1 MANPANAPRHDSRAF
16 RPAPIGIGA
25 WIAFGILLVL
35 PAIALSRLAFS
46 SEWRLLAGVPV
57 IVSLLTFLAY
67 RSDKKRAQTG
77 EWRVSEAT
85 LHLMELTGGWPGAL
99 LAQRR
104 YRHKT
109 SKVSFQVAFWLLVL
123 IHQAVSLDFLLDW
136 RLSDGLLQLIKS
148 QIA

>member
-1 MANPANAPRHDSRAF
+1 MVNPANAPRRDSRAF
-16 RPAPIGIGA
+16 RPPPIGNVA
-25 WIAFGILLVL
+25 WLSLGILLVL
-35 PAIALSRLAFS
+35 PSIALSRLALS
-46 SEWRLLAGVPV
+46 SEWRVLAGVPV

-85 LHLMELTGGWPGAL
+85 LHFMELTGGWPGGL

-109 SKVSFQVAFWLLVL
+109 SKVSFQVAFWLIVL
-123 IHQAVSLDFLLDW
+123 IHQAIALDFLLDW
-136 RLSDGLLQLIKS
+136 RLSGGFLQLIKS

>member
-1 MANPANAPRHDSRAF
+1 MVSAANAPRYDSRPF

-25 WIAFGILLVL
+25 WIAFGVLLVL
-35 PAIALSRLAFS
+35 PAIALGRLALS
-46 SEWRLLAGVPV
+46 TEWPVFAGLPV

-109 SKVSFQVAFWLLVL
+109 SKVSFQVAFWLIVL
-123 IHQAVSLDFLLDW
+123 IHQAIALDFLLDW
-136 RLSDGLLQLIKS
+136 RLTVELLQFIKS